1 MSFISFRK
9 PVSDS
14 LFNVSTGQGL
24 VSLQKRIASH
34 VDIGCLN
41 GVQAGGKWVI
51 PLIRMRMEK
60 Y

>member
-14 LFNVSTGQGL
+14 LFNVSTVQGL
-24 VSLQKRIASH
+24 VSFKKRIASH

-41 GVQAGGKWVI
+41 SVQASGEFVI